1 MKCRNRSLVSRLL
14 QLEAKVR
21 EKQSTRG
28 SVLELLRR
36 DPAQLMTLAKFH
48 TDPWQQKLLRSRANQ
63 ILLLCSRQA
72 GKSTIA
78 AALAVRTA
86 LLQPKSLILILSP
99 STRQSGELFR
109 KAKEIFGA
117 LGRPM
122 AIAAESALR
131 LELANGARIVTLPG
145 KEGTVRGFSDVSL
158 LIIDEAAR
166 VCDALYYSVRP
177 MLAVSRGKL
186 VALSTPFG
194 KRGWYHDEWIGAGE
208 WERIEIKAD
217 QVSRITPQFLAEEKR
232 ALGERFY
239 MQEYFCS
246 FCDVVDAVFA
256 YSDIQAALSD
266 DVQPLFPGL
275 PHGV

>member
-21 EKQSTRG
+21 ERQSTHG
-28 SVLELLRR
+28 SLLELIKR
-36 DPAQLMTLAKFH
+36 DPAQLMTLAKFAP
-48 TDPWQQKLLRSRANQ
+48 DPWQQKLLRSQAHQ

-72 GKSTIA
+72 GKSTVA
-78 AALAVRTA
+78 AALAIRTA
-86 LLQPKSLILILSP
+86 LLQPRALILILSP

-109 KAKEIFGA
+109 KAKDIFNA
-117 LGRPM
+117 LGRPV

-166 VCDALYYSVRP
+166 VCDSLYYSVRP
-177 MLAVSRGKL
+177 MLAVSRGRL

-194 KRGWYHDEWIGAGE
+194 KRGWFHAEWTGAGE
-208 WERIEIKAD
+208 WERVQIAAD
-217 QVSRITPQFLAEEKR
+217 QCSRISSQFLAEEKR
-232 ALGERFY
+232 ALGDRFFR
-239 MQEYFCS
+239 QEYQTS
-246 FCDVVDAVFA
+246 FEDVVDAVFA
-256 YSDIQAALSD
+256 YADIQAALSD
-266 DVQPLFPGL
+266 DVKPLFPW
-275 PHGV
+275 

>member
-1 MKCRNRSLVSRLL
+1 MALLRTRSLISRLAH
-14 QLEAKVR
+14 LEAKVR
-21 EKQSTRG
+21 EKQTPKG
-28 SVLELLRR
+28 ALLEQFKR
-36 DPAQLMTLAKFH
+36 DPARLMTAAKFSP
-48 TDPWQQKLLRSRANQ
+48 DPWQQKLLRSHAHQ

-86 LLQPKSLILILSP
+86 LLQPRSLILILSP

-109 KAKEIFGA
+109 KAKDIFNS
-117 LGRPM
+117 LGRPV

-131 LELANGARIVTLPG
+131 LELVNGARIVTLPG

-166 VCDALYYSVRP
+166 VADSLYYSVRP

-194 KRGWYHDEWIGAGE
+194 KRGWFHSEWTGAGE
-208 WERIEIKAD
+208 WERVQIAAG
-217 QVSRITPQFLAEEKR
+217 QVSRISSQFLAEERR

-239 MQEYFCS
+239 RQEYETDFADC
-246 FCDVVDAVFA
+246 VDSVFSYA
-256 YSDIQAALSD
+256 DIQAALSD
-266 DVQPLFPGL
+266 EVQPLFS
-275 PHGV
+275 GV